1 MMKSILKVTLL
12 SALFILASCAHH
24 KGCKGDS
31 QCNMHK
37 KDHSQVKSEQ
47 AETSTQEEAASKK

>member
-1 MMKSILKVTLL
+1 MKSILKVTAL

-24 KGCKGDS
+24 KSCKSDS

-37 KDHSQVKSEQ
+37 KDQSLVKPEQ
-47 AETSTQEEAASKK
+47 TESSTPEAENKK